1 MEEVEGNICSYG
13 IVAQESSE
21 HWRCVF
27 ENQKVGSYNHEKIKG
42 LRKMFLKILMGEDNT
57 VCIELILV
65 LNWKKGREGS
75 CPMGE
80 E

>member
-1 MEEVEGNICSYG
+1 
-13 IVAQESSE
+13 
-21 HWRCVF
+21 
-27 ENQKVGSYNHEKIKG
+27 
-42 LRKMFLKILMGEDNT
+42 MFLKILMGEDNT

-65 LNWKKGREGS
+65 LNWKKGSEGS